1 MNSPQPDLA
10 ILQTRVYRGPNLW
23 SYEPAVHLVVDLGSL
38 EDHPSDTIPGFV
50 DGLVDALPGIARHT
64 CSRGHRGGFLERLK
78 EGTWLGHVAEHGAP
92 LLVSGVVV
100 HTLPAGARF
109 DLAERRL
116 LSFVEEHLAH
126 QLKHQTEED

>member
-1 MNSPQPDLA
+1 MKA
-10 ILQTRVYRGPNLW
+10 
-23 SYEPAVHLVVDLGSL
+23 LVV
-38 EDHPSDTIPGFV
+38 
-50 DGLVDALPGIARHT
+50 
-64 CSRGHRGGFLERLK
+64 RLSSI
-78 EGTWLGHVAEHGAP
+78 GD
-92 LLVSGVVV
+92 VV